1 MLEAMRDAPFEVVAF
16 SSTHVRVDIGA
27 DKARARL
34 LRRATILTEAGP
46 VQATLA
52 RARMKCVWL
61 CGEDDGKTCHYEAIL
76 RTSGLPARPLAVL
89 AGSRVVAGVRT
100 FPASPQQPIGSEERW
115 LAAAPFAPGA
125 ETYRWTRFPD
135 GVFMSAFPSGGRDF
149 YAPPMLSPIARNAL
163 SSHSRC

>member
-27 DKARARL
+27 DKARAQL

-46 VQATLA
+46 VAATLV
-52 RARMKCVWL
+52 RARRTCVWL

-89 AGSRVVAGVRT
+89 AGSRVVAGVST

-115 LAAAPFAPGA
+115 LAAAPFAPGLKHTA
-125 ETYRWTRFPD
+125 
-135 GVFMSAFPSGGRDF
+135 GR
-149 YAPPMLSPIARNAL
+149 ASPMVSSCRRSLQAAAISTHHRSLSPTARNAL